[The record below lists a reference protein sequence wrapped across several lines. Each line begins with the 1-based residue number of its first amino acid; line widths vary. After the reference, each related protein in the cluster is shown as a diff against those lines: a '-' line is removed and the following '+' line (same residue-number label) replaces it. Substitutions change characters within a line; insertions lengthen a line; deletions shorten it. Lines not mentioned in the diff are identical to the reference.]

1 MYFVMILMILE
12 YVKYVFVFN
21 DLAFGCTYLWWC
33 DDVNANRYD
42 QMDVCIKVTISPKV
56 FQIVSTAALHK
67 SLNF

>member
-1 MYFVMILMILE
+1 MHFCFYNFKKEI
-12 YVKYVFVFN
+12 VFVIGATPF
-21 DLAFGCTYLWWC
+21 DAC